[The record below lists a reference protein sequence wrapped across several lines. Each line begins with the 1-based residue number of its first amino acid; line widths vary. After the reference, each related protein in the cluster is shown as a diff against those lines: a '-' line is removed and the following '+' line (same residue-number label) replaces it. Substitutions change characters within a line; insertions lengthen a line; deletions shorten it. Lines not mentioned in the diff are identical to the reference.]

1 MAFDSTDVIIDAS
14 YFSEICSDSCLVAN
28 TQFPSAINLGDI
40 RLITQQHIT
49 DIVKKW
55 PDRYW
60 LLTGGP
66 PCQDVSL
73 LNSDGC
79 GSWGDRSG
87 LREEFRRIYNWFC
100 TAVPSERL
108 FAIMECTK
116 MLPED
121 QVAYDEVFH

>member
-1 MAFDSTDVIIDAS
+1 M
-14 YFSEICSDSCLVAN
+14 
-28 TQFPSAINLGDI
+28 NLGDI
-40 RLITQQHIT
+40 TVITREHIA

-55 PDRYW
+55 PDRHW
-60 LLTGGP
+60 LITAGP

-73 LNSDGC
+73 LNADGC

-87 LREEFRRIYNWFC
+87 LREEFRRIYNYFC
-100 TAVPSERL
+100 TLVPSERL

-121 QVAYDEVFH
+121 QVAYDEVFHRGPVEICSAFAYDQTASMVGQQGSSLARFRRS